1 MTARN
6 VCSWRGF
13 LLAIACCL
21 AAPAAA
27 EERSAIVVTPGSEQ
41 LYRAAIQRFADA
53 SPTPSAKRIDDF
65 RGALESALEYSGVFK
80 SLDPK
85 AFLGPSRRRRSKAG
99 LP

>member
-1 MTARN
+1 MN
-6 VCSWRGF
+6 SWFRSAAAAACF
-13 LLAIACCL
+13 LVLGGL
-21 AAPAAA
+21 AAQA
-27 EERSAIVVTPGSEQ
+27 EEKAAVVVTPGSEQ

-85 AFLGPSRRRRSKAG
+85 AFLGPVSTETLEGGRR
-99 LP
+99 